1 MKKYECEIIQDL
13 LPNYIENLTS
23 KNTNE
28 YISKHLLECKQCSNI
43 YNKLN
48 DMSNNNDDLKNKK
61 FVKYSKKFKFRFNLL
76 KCIVIFILLIF
87 IVNIIRNI
95 IIIESLLSKSE
106 KYKDAT
112 NYYSRYQQ
120 YNENTYCVIETYHYD
135 NKYYRTMR
143 SILKVSGESFFAE
156 QKYDGEKVIFY
167 SKNADGDEGT
177 QELDNGGG
185 IMPVEPRSYIFE
197 DKDIITKIRNYIL
210 CDIESVNYNGIEC
223 YRFTN
228 HYHSALGVDDE
239 VYINKENG
247 LLVRR
252 TSERLEGE
260 YRDVQDVLFE
270 FDTITEE
277 KINELIK

>member
-1 MKKYECEIIQDL
+1 
-13 LPNYIENLTS
+13 
-23 KNTNE
+23 
-28 YISKHLLECKQCSNI
+28 
-43 YNKLN
+43 
-48 DMSNNNDDLKNKK
+48 MSNKNDDEKNRR
-61 FVKYSKKFKFRFNLL
+61 FINYSKKFKFRFNLL

-87 IVNIIRNI
+87 IGNIVKNI
-95 IIIESLLSKSE
+95 IIIESLSSKAD

-112 NYYSRYQQ
+112 NYYSLYQQ
-120 YNENTYCVIETYHYD
+120 YDENNYCVIETYHYN
-135 NKYYRTMR
+135 NKYYRKMKD
-143 SILKVSGESFFAE
+143 IEKISGEQFFAE
-156 QKYDGEKVIFY
+156 QKCDGEKVIFH
-167 SKNADGDEGT
+167 SKNASGDEGT
-177 QELDNGGG
+177 EEIHDGG

-197 DKDIITKIRNYIL
+197 DNGIITKIRNYIL
-210 CDIESVNYNGIEC
+210 CDIESVIYNGIEC

-260 YRDVQDVLFE
+260 YRDIQDVLFE

-277 KINELIK
+277 MINELIK